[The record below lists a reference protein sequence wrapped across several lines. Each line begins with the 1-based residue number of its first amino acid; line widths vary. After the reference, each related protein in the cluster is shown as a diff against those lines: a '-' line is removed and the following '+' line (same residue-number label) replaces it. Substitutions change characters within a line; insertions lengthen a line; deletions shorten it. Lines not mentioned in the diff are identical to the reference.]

1 MAYNLSL
8 VVSVKGFQAIGN
20 TQYFNSWFI
29 QDIQI
34 QSDKVNTSKSQNRKG
49 TYSFW
54 GRHLAGKIFI
64 FKITSPFSN
73 NKTLK
78 KLVG

>member
-1 MAYNLSL
+1 MAYNLFL
-8 VVSVKGFQAIGN
+8 VSVKGFQAIGN
-20 TQYFNSWFI
+20 TWYLIVGSSRTFRFNL
-29 QDIQI
+29 
-34 QSDKVNTSKSQNRKG
+34 DKVNTSKSQNRKG

-54 GRHLAGKIFI
+54 GRHLAGKIFV

-73 NKTLK
+73 NKILK